1 MAFLARVASEWLIT
15 DADRLSSKISI
26 FQKSPEQ
33 RRLVICLILLVAF
46 AAALRLYGLDRWS
59 LWLDETITYL
69 YASKPLGELYAVMDA
84 THMPVSLELSH
95 ALIQLG
101 FDQNVWQLR
110 LPSAILGVATVALVF
125 FLARELFC
133 GRVALFSALVS
144 CVMPVLVVYSQEY
157 RPYSLLIFLSV
168 LSGWSIAAAL
178 RTNSAGWWCV
188 FVGSTILNL
197 YTHFVALSFFA
208 ALIVAAVSC
217 ILLKLQQG
225 EPVKPTIVSGM
236 MAFGIIAVAY
246 VPALHRLARM
256 MEISTQKWAGVGP
269 GWDVFRLVYIQ
280 FPGFGGTLSYVAAGV
295 AIVGMIWAGFRSPR
309 GLLFL
314 VATLGVSAFLF
325 RNHSHGATSPR
336 YVSFVMPYF
345 AVAVGAGLTAMTYAV
360 EASAGHLWPDARHV
374 GTRTTAVLM
383 VLLVLAS
390 ARPLS
395 VVYAANPKQI
405 PVDVREGFNYIRNRI
420 QPNDLLLE
428 ASTRK
433 GGSVYWFK
441 AYNSYFLQ
449 EDLWPQPLN
458 QGIIDNVTFP
468 NRYTRYLSMHGR
480 LWVLITVGDSERN
493 SVKARAGE
501 EFDVQCFRG
510 ICAIQSHKPDRP
522 MLEQLNAFFD
532 RFADLDPEYFA
543 APARA
548 VRAKTN

>member
-1 MAFLARVASEWLIT
+1 M
-15 DADRLSSKISI
+15 
-26 FQKSPEQ
+26 
-33 RRLVICLILLVAF
+33 VICLILLVSF

-84 THMPVSLELSH
+84 THMPISLELSH

-101 FDQNVWQLR
+101 FDQTVWQLR

-133 GRVALFSALVS
+133 GRVALFSALVA

-157 RPYSLLIFLSV
+157 RPYSLLIFLTV
-168 LSGWSIAAAL
+168 LSGWSLAAAL

-197 YTHFVALSFFA
+197 YTHFVALSSVA
-208 ALIVAAVSC
+208 ALIVAALAC

-225 EPVKPTIVSGM
+225 EPVKPTIASGM

-246 VPALHRLARM
+246 LPALARLVRM
-256 MEISTQKWAGVGP
+256 LEIGTQKFAGVSP
-269 GWDVFRLVYIQ
+269 GWDVFRIVYIQ
-280 FPGFGGTLSYVAAGV
+280 SPGFGGSLSYVAAGI
-295 AIVGMIWAGFRSPR
+295 AIFGMIWAGFRSPR

-325 RNHSHGATSPR
+325 RNHSHVATSPR

-345 AVAVGAGLTAMTYAV
+345 AIAIGAGLAAMTYAV
-360 EASAGHLWPDARHV
+360 EAFAVSLRSDVQHV
-374 GTRTTAVLM
+374 GTRSTAVLM
-383 VLLVLAS
+383 TLLVLAS
-390 ARPLS
+390 VRPLS
-395 VVYAANPKQI
+395 MVYAANPKQL
-405 PVDVREGFNYIRNRI
+405 PVDVREGFNYVRNRI
-420 QPNDLLLE
+420 QPHDLLLE
-428 ASTRK
+428 ASTSN
-433 GGSVYWFK
+433 GGAVYWFK

-458 QGIIDNVTFP
+458 QGMIDNVTFL
-468 NRYTRYLSMHGR
+468 NQYTRYLRVHGR
-480 LWVLITVGDSERN
+480 LWVLMTVGDSERA
-493 SVKARAGE
+493 SIKARAGE
-501 EFDVQCFRG
+501 AFDVRCFRR
-510 ICAIQSHKPDRP
+510 ICAIQSRKPDRP
-522 MLEQLNAFFD
+522 MVEQLNAFFD
-532 RFADLDPEYFA
+532 KFADLDPKSFA

-548 VRAKTN
+548 VRSKIN